1 VLSRT
6 CGEFNFLAEDLGEG
20 AIENIAQP
28 IHVLR
33 VAE

>member
-6 CGEFNFLAEDLGEG
+6 CSELKLLAEDPGEG